1 MCLYRAPALKRA
13 ASSADITPTHG
24 KPMTTGTRHTAM
36 LGSIAAVAAFA
47 LACAP
52 AASAGT
58 LSPLPASDYSVRSA
72 CAEPVPGRASC
83 LALELVPETR
93 AARAHSHPL
102 GMTLRSAEGT
112 RGAGEACESPTAA
125 EGCFGMR
132 PSDLHDAYELPN
144 TASDTQ
150 TIALVDA
157 YDDPT
162 AEADLKA
169 YDEEFALPAC
179 TAGNGCFKQV
189 NQEGEGA
196 SLPFPKTTEEL
207 EAHEHGD
214 SAEKHEA
221 TEAAGWSIEISL
233 DIETARA
240 ICHNCDIALVEASSA
255 SESNLEVAENTAV
268 RLGAAEVSNSWG
280 GPECIEEA
288 GERECL
294 PNNSA
299 FEHPGTVITVAAGDF
314 GYQGWDSAEKGF
326 ADFPASSPRV
336 VAVGGTR
343 LLLSEEDVRTS
354 ETVWNDGGESGG
366 VRDGHGAGGGGCS
379 AEFKAP
385 LWQQEVS
392 DWSSVGCA
400 SSRAVSDVS
409 ADADPYTGL
418 AVYDSSNKACES
430 EGVPHWCTIGGT
442 SLASPLIAGVF
453 ALAGGAHGVE
463 YPAHTLYENEA
474 AEPSLLHDV
483 TEGSNGECTL
493 PFDSGTGESGCMTSE
508 ESKASCSSHLSCTAG
523 SGYDGPT
530 GLGTP
535 AGLTAFEPPAGGGEE
550 SGPGEGVEGGE
561 SPEGGEGEGS
571 GGGESKDLAAERAA
585 ATLLSAGGGSGL
597 LTQDAA
603 GAAQQALQVHV
614 RLSGLALTLR
624 AILALNTNR
633 PRIPQ
638 LSFTFT
644 SNLPARVRVSLQ
656 KLLHGQRHARW
667 RAFGRAL
674 EIAAKRGRNTQRMSG
689 RGVLSSGSYR
699 LTLTPASGTARS
711 IVFKIG

>member
-1 MCLYRAPALKRA
+1 
-13 ASSADITPTHG
+13 
-24 KPMTTGTRHTAM
+24 MTTRKRHTAL
-36 LGSIAAVAAFA
+36 LGPIAAVAAFV

-52 AASAGT
+52 AAWAASART

-72 CAEPVPGRASC
+72 CAEPAPGQAGC
-83 LALELVPETR
+83 LALELVPDTQ
-93 AARAHSHPL
+93 AARAHRHPL

-112 RGAGEACESPTAA
+112 GGAGEACESPTAA

-132 PSDLHDAYELPN
+132 PSDLHHAYELPN
-144 TASDTQ
+144 TAPDTQ

-157 YDDPT
+157 YNDLT
-162 AEADLKA
+162 AEADLEA
-169 YDEEFALPAC
+169 YDEEFGLPAC

-189 NQEGEGA
+189 NQQGEAGNP
-196 SLPFPKTTEEL
+196 PFPKTTEEL

-214 SAEKHEA
+214 TAEKHEA
-221 TEAAGWSIEISL
+221 TEAAGWTVEISL

-255 SESNLEVAENTAV
+255 TESNLDAAENAAV
-268 RLGAAEVSNSWG
+268 GLDAGEISNSWG

-294 PNNSA
+294 PDSSA

-314 GYQGWDSAEKGF
+314 GYDGWDSTEKGF
-326 ADFPASSPRV
+326 ADFPASSPHV

-343 LLLSEEDVRTS
+343 LLLSEDDVRTS

-379 AEFKAP
+379 AKFKAP
-385 LWQQEVS
+385 LWQQKVS

-400 SSRAVSDVS
+400 SRRAVADVS

-418 AVYDSSNKACES
+418 AVYDSSSMTCES

-442 SLASPLIAGVF
+442 SLASPLIAAVF

-474 AEPSLLHDV
+474 ADPSLLHDV

-493 PFDSGTGESGCMTSE
+493 PFDNGTGESGCATSE

-523 SGYDGPT
+523 IGYDGPS

-571 GGGESKDLAAERAA
+571 GGGGGESGGGESKDLAAERAA

-603 GAAQQALQVHV
+603 GAAGQALQGHV
-614 RLSGLALTLR
+614 RLSGLALTLK
-624 AILALNTNR
+624 AILALNTSR
-633 PRIPQ
+633 PRLPQ
-638 LSFTFT
+638 VSFTFT
-644 SNLPARVRVSLQ
+644 SNLPVRVRVSLQ
-656 KLLHGQRHARW
+656 KLLRGRRHAHW
-667 RAFGRAL
+667 AAFGHTL
-674 EIAAKRGRNTQRMSG
+674 EIAAKQGRNTQRMSG

-699 LTLTPASGTARS
+699 LTATPAGGAARS